1 MPGPLAMPT
10 PADRRPG
17 PQAPSTIPRRT
28 SDSPTTSTSTAVR
41 TGRANKY
48 DGKVSLFPSR
58 DSGGGDIDVEVALA
72 PEHMA
77 ALEQDPEF
85 WAAVSPDAR
94 KLDH

>member
-1 MPGPLAMPT
+1 MSL
-10 PADRRPG
+10 
-17 PQAPSTIPRRT
+17 PRLFDARGVVI
-28 SDSPTTSTSTAVR
+28 TSTPRVDVYGCDFGWGKPLAVR

-58 DSGGGDIDVEVALA
+58 DSGGGDIEGALA